1 MALTKITGGDGIKD
15 GSIKE
20 ADLNIDNTPTNDY
33 VLTAKSSAAGGL
45 TWAEASAG
53 AAGGGSDKIFWE
65 NGTTVTTNYTIGTE
79 FGAACNALSAGPI
92 TINNGVTVTVDAG
105 DTWTIV

>member
-45 TWAEASAG
+45 TWAEGGSG
-53 AAGGGSDKIFWE
+53 AQGGGSDKIFWE
-65 NGTTVTTNYTIGTE
+65 NGTTVTTSYTSSNNH
-79 FGAACNALSAGPI
+79 NAGSFGPI
-92 TINNGVTVTVDAG
+92 TVNSGATVTVG
-105 DTWTIV
+105 SGETWVII

>member
-15 GSIKE
+15 GTIKE

-65 NGTTVTTNYTIGTE
+65 NGTTVTTNYTITNNHNAGT
-79 FGAACNALSAGPI
+79 FGPI
-92 TINNGVTVTVDAG
+92 TVNSGATVTVG
-105 DTWTIV
+105 SGETWTVI

>member
-45 TWAEASAG
+45 TWAEAS
-53 AAGGGSDKIFWE
+53 GGGAVGGGTDKVFWE
-65 NGTTVTTNYTIGTE
+65 NGTTVNSNYTISNNHNAGT
-79 FGAACNALSAGPI
+79 FGPI
-92 TINNGVTVTVDAG
+92 TVNSGATVTVG
-105 DTWTIV
+105 SGETWVII